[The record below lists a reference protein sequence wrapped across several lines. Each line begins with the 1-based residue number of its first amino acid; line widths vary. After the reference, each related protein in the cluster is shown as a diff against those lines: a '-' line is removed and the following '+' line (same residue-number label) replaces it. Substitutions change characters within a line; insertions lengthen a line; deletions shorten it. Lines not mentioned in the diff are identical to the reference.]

1 MHVLKKSSPGRL
13 TRIAAGV
20 AAACTVFAVL
30 PAYAVVT
37 VTNCKDTGVG
47 SLRQAVLNAPEG
59 GTVDMTGLLTPPVDP
74 SCSTS
79 TITLETGSIIVK
91 QNSLTID
98 GPGMD
103 KLTVASDLAAPIQ
116 VLRSF
121 EHIGDGVSTNGTLTV
136 SNLGLR
142 NGFVYSDT
150 ASVAGGCIYSK
161 ENVSLTNVRVS
172 DCSAHVRGANYVEG
186 GGIAVVHDLKLRG
199 SIVSGNQ
206 AVGITTGNGASV
218 AFGGGIAVGG
228 SIYAFQSTISGNYA
242 TGPTATSPI
251 GVGGGLYAHG
261 GVNIR
266 YSTISDNVAGKGIG
280 GFFVNGGYQAMFVDS
295 TISGNAAPYGVIG
308 GGAIS
313 NTSNVYFYNSTLAF
327 NTAAAATY
335 GSTVYAAGL
344 VVKGVSVGSGKTVPV
359 IMSSTIMSNN
369 TYGTP
374 GVGYDFGISTAQG
387 PVSVTGSNNLVLH
400 SSASLPNGTKHV
412 CPLLGPLRDNGGPTF
427 THALLS
433 HSPAIDNGFS
443 SFAGN
448 DQRGAGFLRESP
460 TGYPDIGAYEVQKT
474 DIVFNAGFDGC
485 P

>member
-1 MHVLKKSSPGRL
+1 MRTLKKSHCGRL
-13 TRIAAGV
+13 TRL
-20 AAACTVFAVL
+20 AAACAVL
-30 PAYAVVT
+30 TALPAHAVVT
-37 VTNCKDTGVG
+37 VGNCKDSGVG

-59 GTVDMTGLLTPPVDP
+59 GTIDMTGLLTPPVDP

-79 TITLETGSIIVK
+79 TITLETGSIVVT

-103 KLTVASDLAAPIQ
+103 KLTIASDLAAPLHA
-116 VLRSF
+116 LRSF
-121 EHIGDGVSTNGTLTV
+121 EHAGDGVSKSGTLTV
-136 SNLGLR
+136 SNLSLR
-142 NGFVYSDT
+142 GGFVYSST

-172 DCSAHVRGANYVEG
+172 DCIAHVRGANYAEG
-186 GGIAVVHDLKLRG
+186 GGIAVVHNLKLRG

-206 AVGITTGNGASV
+206 AVGLTSGSGGSV
-218 AFGGGIAVGG
+218 AIGGGIAAAGN
-228 SIYAFQSTISGNYA
+228 IYAFQSTISGNYA
-242 TGPTATSPI
+242 TGPTLASPI

-266 YSTISDNVAGKGIG
+266 YSTISGNVAGKGIG
-280 GFFVNGGYQAMFVDS
+280 GFFVNGGYQAEFVDS

-308 GGAIS
+308 GGAIA

-327 NTAAAATY
+327 NTAAAASY
-335 GSTVYAAGL
+335 GASVYAAGL
-344 VVKGVSVGSGKTVPV
+344 AVKGVGVSSGKTVPV
-359 IMSSTIMSNN
+359 ILTSTIMSNN
-369 TYGTP
+369 TYADP
-374 GVGYDFGISTAQG
+374 PVGYDFSISAAQG
-387 PVSVTGSNNLVLH
+387 PVSVSGSKNLVLH
-400 SSASLPNGTKHV
+400 SSASLPTNTQHG

-433 HSPAIDNGFS
+433 RSPAIDNGFS

-448 DQRGAGFLRESP
+448 DQRGTGFMRESP

>member
-1 MHVLKKSSPGRL
+1 MRTLKKSRLGRL
-13 TRIAAGV
+13 TRL
-20 AAACTVFAVL
+20 AAACAVL
-30 PAYAVVT
+30 TALPAHAVVT
-37 VTNCKDTGVG
+37 VSNCKDSGVG

-59 GTVDMTGLLTPPVDP
+59 GTIDMTGLLTPPVDP

-79 TITLETGSIIVK
+79 TITLETGSIVVT

-103 KLTVASDLAAPIQ
+103 KLTIASDLARPIS

-121 EHIGDGVSTNGTLTV
+121 EHDGDGVASSGTLSI
-136 SNLGLR
+136 SNISLR
-142 NGFVYSDT
+142 SGFVYSGT

-172 DCSAHVRGANYVEG
+172 DCIAHVRGANYAEG
-186 GGIAVVHDLKLRG
+186 GGIAVVRDLKLRG

-206 AVGITTGNGASV
+206 AVGMTAGSGGSV
-218 AFGGGIAVGG
+218 AIGGGIAAGG
-228 SIYAFQSTISGNYA
+228 NIYAFQSTISGNYA
-242 TGPTATSPI
+242 MGTTSTSSI
-251 GVGGGLYAHG
+251 GVAGGFYAHG
-261 GVNIR
+261 GANIR
-266 YSTISDNVAGKGIG
+266 YSTISGNTAGKGVG
-280 GFFVNGGYQAMFVDS
+280 GFLVSGGYEAKFVDS
-295 TISGNAAPYGVIG
+295 TISGNSAPYGVIG
-308 GGAIS
+308 GGAIF

-335 GSTVYAAGL
+335 GSSVYAAGL
-344 VVKGVSVGSGKTVPV
+344 LVKGVGVNSGKTVPV
-359 IMSSTIMSNN
+359 TLSSTIMSNN

-374 GVGYDFGISTAQG
+374 GVGYDFSLSTTQG
-387 PVSVTGSNNLVLH
+387 PVTVTGSNNLVLH
-400 SSASLPNGTKHV
+400 SSASLPSGTKHV
-412 CPLLGPLRDNGGPTF
+412 CPLLGPLRDNGGPTL

-448 DQRGAGFLRESP
+448 DQRGTGFMRESP

>member
-1 MHVLKKSSPGRL
+1 MRTLKKSHCGRL
-13 TRIAAGV
+13 TRL
-20 AAACTVFAVL
+20 AAACAVL
-30 PAYAVVT
+30 TALPAHAVVT
-37 VTNCKDTGVG
+37 VGNCKDSGVG

-59 GTVDMTGLLTPPVDP
+59 GTIDMTGLLTPPVDP

-79 TITLETGSIIVK
+79 TITLETGSIVVT

-103 KLTVASDLAAPIQ
+103 KLTIASDLAAPLHA
-116 VLRSF
+116 LRSF
-121 EHIGDGVSTNGTLTV
+121 EHAGDGVSKSGTLTV
-136 SNLGLR
+136 SNLSLR
-142 NGFVYSDT
+142 GGFVYSST

-172 DCSAHVRGANYVEG
+172 DCIAHVRGANYAEG
-186 GGIAVVHDLKLRG
+186 GGIAVVHNLKLRG

-206 AVGITTGNGASV
+206 AVGLTSGSGGSV
-218 AFGGGIAVGG
+218 AIGGGIAAAGN
-228 SIYAFQSTISGNYA
+228 IYAFQSTISGNYA
-242 TGPTATSPI
+242 TGPTLASPI

-266 YSTISDNVAGKGIG
+266 YSTISGNVAGKGIG
-280 GFFVNGGYQAMFVDS
+280 GFFVNGGYQAEFVGS

-308 GGAIS
+308 GGAIA

-327 NTAAAATY
+327 NTAAAASY
-335 GSTVYAAGL
+335 GASVYAAGL
-344 VVKGVSVGSGKTVPV
+344 AVKGVGVSSGKTVPV
-359 IMSSTIMSNN
+359 ILTSTIMSNN
-369 TYGTP
+369 TYADP
-374 GVGYDFGISTAQG
+374 PVGYDFSISAAQG
-387 PVSVTGSNNLVLH
+387 PVSVSGSKNLVLH
-400 SSASLPNGTKHV
+400 SSASLPTNTQHG

-433 HSPAIDNGFS
+433 RSPAIDNGFS

-448 DQRGAGFLRESP
+448 DQRGTGFMRESP

>member
-1 MHVLKKSSPGRL
+1 MRNRFTRRPRSNRL
-13 TRIAAGV
+13 AAGIAMAF
-20 AAACTVFAVL
+20 AALATL

-37 VTNCKDTGVG
+37 VTNCKDAGVG

-59 GTVDMTGLLTPPVDP
+59 GTIDMTGLLTPPVDP

-79 TITLETGSIIVK
+79 TITLETGSIVVK

-103 KLTVASDLAAPIQ
+103 KLTVASDLAAPMQ

-121 EHIGDGVSTNGTLTV
+121 EHAGDGVSTNGTLTV
-136 SNLGLR
+136 SNLSLR

-172 DCSAHVRGANYVEG
+172 NCMADVRGANYAEG

-199 SIVSGNQ
+199 SIVSDNQ

-218 AFGGGIAVGG
+218 AFGGGIAAGDN
-228 SIYAFQSTISGNYA
+228 IYAFQSTISGNYA
-242 TGPTATSPI
+242 MGPALASPI

-266 YSTISDNVAGKGIG
+266 YTTISGNVAGKGVG
-280 GFFVNGGYQAMFVDS
+280 GFLVSGGYEAKFVDS
-295 TISGNAAPYGVIG
+295 TISDNSAPYGVIG
-308 GGAIS
+308 GGAIF

-327 NTAAAATY
+327 NAAATATY

-344 VVKGVSVGSGKTVPV
+344 LVKGVGVNSGKTVPV

-374 GVGYDFGISTAQG
+374 GIGYDFSISTAQG

-400 SSASLPNGTKHV
+400 SSASLPNRTTHV
-412 CPLLGPLRDNGGPTF
+412 CPLLGPLRNNGGSTF

-433 HSPAIDNGFS
+433 HSPAIDAGFS

-448 DQRGAGFLRESP
+448 DQRGAGFARESP
-460 TGYPDIGAYEVQKT
+460 SGLPDIGAYEVQQN
-474 DIVFNAGFDGC
+474 DVIFNAGFDGC

>member
-1 MHVLKKSSPGRL
+1 MRPTTTSISHLRL
-13 TRIAAGV
+13 TRLAAVLG
-20 AAACTVFAVL
+20 AVFALTAPEVFANTL
-30 PAYAVVT
+30 T
-37 VTNCKDTGVG
+37 VGNCKDSGPG
-47 SLRQAVLNAPEG
+47 SLRQAVANAGEND
-59 GTVDMTGLLTPPVDP
+59 VIDMTGLTPASDP
-74 SCSTS
+74 SCSAS
-79 TITLETGSIIVK
+79 TITLETGSIVVTR
-91 QNSLTID
+91 NSLTID

-103 KLTVASDLAAPIQ
+103 KLTIASDLTRLTPA
-116 VLRSF
+116 LRSF
-121 EHIGDGVSTNGTLTV
+121 EHDGDGTTSNGTL
-136 SNLGLR
+136 SISGLTLSR
-142 NGFVYSDT
+142 GFVYSST
-150 ASVAGGCIYSK
+150 ATAAGGCIYSK

-172 DCSAHVRGANYVEG
+172 DCIAHVRGANYAEG

-206 AVGITTGNGASV
+206 AVGITAGNGGSV
-218 AFGGGIAVGG
+218 AIGGGVATGG
-228 SIYAFQSTISGNYA
+228 DIYAFQTTISGNGA
-242 TGPTATSPI
+242 TGTAAASLI

-266 YSTISDNVAGKGIG
+266 YSTISGNFAGKGIG
-280 GFFVNGGYQAMFVDS
+280 GFFVNGGYEAKFVDS

-327 NTAAAATY
+327 NTAASATY
-335 GSTVYAAGL
+335 GTTVYAAGL

-369 TYGTP
+369 TYGVP
-374 GVGYDFGISTAQG
+374 GAGYDFSISSGQG
-387 PVSVTGSNNLVLH
+387 PVSVSGSKNLVLH
-400 SSASLPNGTKHV
+400 SSASLPGDTKHV

-448 DQRGAGFLRESP
+448 DQRGPGYARESP
-460 TGYPDIGAYEVQKT
+460 SGLTDIGSYELQQK
-474 DIVFNAGFDGC
+474 DIVFDAGFDGC